1 MGTPVKVRFQEA
13 EERPKLLEELGQRL
27 QHYAK
32 IAADFRG
39 KVGAAVTPR
48 VTWTW
53 LTCDLSISSLINVE

>member
-13 EERPKLLEELGQRL
+13 EERPKVLEELGQRL

-39 KVGAAVTPR
+39 KVGAAVTPMS
-48 VTWTW
+48 
-53 LTCDLSISSLINVE
+53 DLDLANT

>member
-13 EERPKLLEELGQRL
+13 EERPKVLEELGQRL

-39 KVGAAVTPR
+39 KVGTAVTPMS
-48 VTWTW
+48 
-53 LTCDLSISSLINVE
+53 DLDLANT